1 MDNTGHVIYMSIIGI
16 LCLVISVLCIRKEPD
31 INMENLQQQ
40 RLLIESNVKTNLELV
55 QNHFK

>member
-16 LCLVISVLCIRKEPD
+16 LCLVISVLCVRGEPE
-31 INMENLQQQ
+31 INVESLQQQ
-40 RLLIESNVKTNLELV
+40 RLLIESNVKSDLELV